1 MSIILKYIGDGSF
14 LPGVPDRDL
23 SEEDVVATGMEA
35 EELVKTGLWVKA
47 DLDKPSNKADLK
59 GYQNKVKS

>member
-23 SEEDVVATGMEA
+23 SDADVVATGMEV
-35 EELVKTGLWVKA
+35 EELVQTGLWVKA
-47 DLDKPSNKADLK
+47 DLDKPSNKADMK